1 MTTEELRSL
10 TEKPEYGFLRT
21 NEHLGDRII
30 FLTLGGSHAYGTNVE
45 GSDVDVRGCALN
57 SRSDILGMT
66 NFEQVVDNGTDTTV
80 YAFNKLV
87 SLLLNCNPN
96 CIELLGCKAEHYF
109 VLTGIGRQMIEN
121 RKMFLSQRAVNSFG
135 GYANQ
140 QLRRLQNAIAR
151 DSLPQAQKE
160 VHIRQS
166 MESAMLAFEHTYTEF
181 QQGSIRLYTG
191 APTTEGLERELYAD
205 VRMAGMPVR
214 QLHSM
219 LNDLSNVLGSYDKLN
234 HRNKKD
240 ENHLNKHAMHLIR
253 LYLMCIDILEKEDI
267 ITYREAD
274 HDLLMSIRNGA
285 YQQED
290 GTFRQEFFD
299 MLHEYEK
306 RMEYA
311 KENTSLPKGPNMKRI
326 EEFVESVNL
335 SAVQWD
341 GRTAI

>member
-10 TEKPEYGFLRT
+10 TEKPEYSFLRT

-57 SRSDILGMT
+57 SRSDLLGMT

-96 CIELLGCKAEHYF
+96 CIELLGCKPEHYF
-109 VLTGIGRQMIEN
+109 VLTDIGRQMIDN
-121 RKMFLSQRAVNSFG
+121 RKMFLSKKAVNSFG
-135 GYANQ
+135 GYANA

-160 VHIRQS
+160 EHIRQS
-166 MESAMLAFEHTYTEF
+166 MESAMQAFEHTYTEF

-191 APTTEGLERELYAD
+191 AATTEGLDQELYAD

-219 LNDLSNVLGSYDKLN
+219 LNDLSNILGSYDKLN

-285 YQQED
+285 YQKED

-311 KENTSLPKGPNMKRI
+311 KENTTLPKGPNMKLV

-335 SAVQWD
+335 Q
-341 GRTAI
+341 AIQ